1 MNPSLKLARLLS
13 YSVPTWTPHH
23 SPRSM
28 NLLSGAAQYESDCSL
43 IPIDCKQEW
52 YNAVLPANTKQAV
65 EHLKPT
71 YIYMCVCDLFYK
83 KQKTHF
89 KTI

>member
-13 YSVPTWTPHH
+13 YSVPTWTLHH

-52 YNAVLPANTKQAV
+52 HNAVLPANTKQAV

-71 YIYMCVCDLFYK
+71 YIYMCVSFVLL
-83 KQKTHF
+83 KTKNTF
-89 KTI
+89 

>member
-71 YIYMCVCDLFYK
+71 YIYVCV
-83 KQKTHF
+83 
-89 KTI
+89 